1 MTDTPFFE
9 IAGPDQPDWILI
21 CDHATNRVPPCVNG
35 GDLGI
40 APADMARHIAWDPG
54 AAGVTRGL
62 ARHLQ
67 APAILANFSRLVI
80 DPNRGECDPTLLMK
94 LYDGTI
100 IPANRHVDAD
110 ERLRRIEMFH
120 RPYHAAVARLLAAH
134 PKVPLVSIHS
144 FTPQLQG
151 RAPRPW
157 HIGILYSDDTRLAA
171 PLMQVLRDRTD
182 WCIGDNKPY
191 SGHLPQDTMDRHGIQ
206 TGRPHVLI
214 ELRNDLIETPGQQA
228 DWAAKLAPLL
238 QQARE
243 KMEQ

>member
-9 IAGPDQPDWILI
+9 IAGPDHPAWILI
-21 CDHATNRVPPCVNG
+21 CDHATNRVPPCING

-40 APADMARHIAWDPG
+40 AEADMARHIAWDPG

-62 ARHLQ
+62 AHHLQ

-100 IPANRHVDAD
+100 IPANRHVGAD
-110 ERLRRIEMFH
+110 ERQRRIEMFH

-157 HIGILYSDDTRLAA
+157 HIALLYSDDTRLAA
-171 PLMQVLRDRTD
+171 PLLDVLRARTD
-182 WCIGDNKPY
+182 LCIGDNQPY

-214 ELRNDLIETPGQQA
+214 ELRNDLIGTPDQQA
-228 DWAAKLAPLL
+228 GWAAKLAPLL